1 MGMGKMGEGR
11 TKEKA
16 RGLRRSHADSRE
28 MGGGVVGP
36 HETPQPMSCGAREV
50 WTPPV
55 IEETPVPT
63 DGRGWQA
70 AYFGLA
76 FTPRDWWVGLAARQ
90 RVPRRL

>member
-1 MGMGKMGEGR
+1 MDKFFDS

-70 AYFGLA
+70 ALFWTGVYSE
-76 FTPRDWWVGLAARQ
+76 WWVGLAGETAG
-90 RVPRRL
+90 PRRL